1 VFERLWK
8 YSDEQINAFLVMVAT
23 IYELSVLEKV
33 MNEIDTSH
41 QFV

>member
-1 VFERLWK
+1 
-8 YSDEQINAFLVMVAT
+8 MVAT

-33 MNEIDTSH
+33 MNEIDISY